1 MKLRIAK
8 LGKHWWIV
16 GDEDF
21 GPIGPYDRKSGENS
35 AAEDLRGLRRFYR
48 HEDDVSIDS
57 SLWDPELV

>member
-1 MKLRIAK
+1 MPKLQTKK

-21 GPIGPYDRKSGENS
+21 GPYGPYDRKSGDDS
-35 AAEDLRGLRRFYR
+35 ADEDLRGLRRFNR

-57 SLWDPELV
+57 PFWVDEE